1 MTKRIFA
8 TAIAAAVIATSLPT
22 AGAANALT
30 IVPTRTKGQ
39 AVYVGST
46 RVYPTGYNINDNNY
60 FKLRDVGKLAGFG
73 VDWNE
78 DTRTVEISTTRT
90 APELTGI
97 TDTAVTGATAKPTD
111 QRITVDGQEVSMTAY
126 KIKGNN
132 YVKLRDI
139 GKTINFG
146 VSFNMA
152 TKAVSIDPNGT
163 YVEEVKPTPSTP
175 TAAAITK
182 WNSTMDE
189 FNEEMIQNHS
199 DKDKLLAIA
208 AKYGPTI
215 TGKANATTADVISAL
230 ESMTGAPV
238 DAISFDDKPVSL
250 YWAKQL
256 RKANGETVKDDT
268 SVSDNQISTGA
279 TVTDAMLRQ
288 WEQEMI
294 VRINEER
301 AKVGAPALVQDEM
314 CMSFAQFWAKH
325 LATVK
330 FEHSEWDDMYAWV
343 KGVDVKDVLEPDGS
357 FFMTEEMGK
366 EIERISGGENITGAG
381 RLTGIGYDP
390 MTIAMNNFMASE
402 GHRNTLLNT
411 DYSHVGIGFAV
422 SDDGQIYCSQT
433 FSH

>member
-1 MTKRIFA
+1 MTKRIFV
-8 TAIAAAVIATSLPT
+8 TAIAAAVIAASLPT
-22 AGAANALT
+22 AGATNALT
-30 IVPTRTKGQ
+30 AVPTSAKGQ

-111 QRITVDGQEVSMTAY
+111 QRITVDGKEVSMTAY

-175 TAAAITK
+175 SAAAITK

-208 AKYGPTI
+208 AKYGTTI

-256 RKANGETVKDDT
+256 RKANGENIVEVDPNF
-268 SVSDNQISTGA
+268 VP
-279 TVTDAMLRQ
+279 VTDAILRQ
-288 WEQEMI
+288 WENEMI
-294 VRINEER
+294 DSINAER
-301 AKVGAPALVQDEM
+301 AKAGLSALAKDDNVMKRAQAWAQHLTIEFRH
-314 CMSFAQFWAKH
+314 STWSEVEEFAN
-325 LATVK
+325 
-330 FEHSEWDDMYAWV
+330 SI
-343 KGVDVKDVLEPDGS
+343 GVDANS
-357 FFMTEEMGK
+357 
-366 EIERISGGENITGAG
+366 ISGGENIVGG
-381 RLTGIGYDP
+381 CFVEDDP
-390 MTIAMNNFMASE
+390 VKTDMEKFMASA
-402 GHRNTLLNT
+402 GPRATILDKDFT
-411 DYSHVGIGFAV
+411 KVGVGFAV
-422 SDDGQIYCSQT
+422 AADGRNIFCTQN
-433 FSH
+433 FA

>member
-1 MTKRIFA
+1 MTKRIFV
-8 TAIAAAVIATSLPT
+8 TAIAAAVIAASLPT
-22 AGAANALT
+22 AGATNALT
-30 IVPTRTKGQ
+30 AVPTSAKGQ

-111 QRITVDGQEVSMTAY
+111 QRITVDGKEVSMTAY

-175 TAAAITK
+175 SAAAITK

-208 AKYGPTI
+208 AKYGTTI
-215 TGKANATTADVISAL
+215 TGKANATADVISAL

-256 RKANGETVKDDT
+256 RKANGENIVEVDPNF
-268 SVSDNQISTGA
+268 VP
-279 TVTDAMLRQ
+279 VTDAMLRQ
-288 WEQEMI
+288 WENEMI
-294 VRINEER
+294 DSINAER
-301 AKVGAPALVQDEM
+301 AKAGLSALAKDDNVMKRAQAWAQHLTIEFRH
-314 CMSFAQFWAKH
+314 STWSEVEEFAN
-325 LATVK
+325 
-330 FEHSEWDDMYAWV
+330 SI
-343 KGVDVKDVLEPDGS
+343 GVDANS
-357 FFMTEEMGK
+357 
-366 EIERISGGENITGAG
+366 ISGGENIVGG
-381 RLTGIGYDP
+381 CFVEDDP
-390 MTIAMNNFMASE
+390 VKTDMEKFMASA
-402 GHRNTLLNT
+402 GHRATILDKDFT
-411 DYSHVGIGFAV
+411 KVGVGFAV
-422 SDDGQIYCSQT
+422 AADGRNIFCTQN
-433 FSH
+433 FA

>member
-1 MTKRIFA
+1 MKKTIV
-8 TAIAAAVIATSLPT
+8 TAICAAALTVSSLPA
-22 AGAANALT
+22 AGAVSATVTAT
-30 IVPTRTKGQ
+30 PTRNLGQ
-39 AVYVGST
+39 SVYVDNT

-97 TDTAVTGATAKPTD
+97 TDTAVTGAIAKPTD
-111 QRITVDGQEVSMTAY
+111 QRITVDGKEVSMTAY

-182 WNSTMDE
+182 WNRTMDE

-268 SVSDNQISTGA
+268 SVSDNQTSTGA

-301 AKVGAPALVQDEM
+301 AKVGAPALVQDKNLM
-314 CMSFAQFWAKH
+314 QWAQYWAKH
-325 LATVK
+325 LTTE
-330 FEHSEWDDMYAWV
+330 FRHSVWSDNTAYAKLVGISADDI
-343 KGVDVKDVLEPDGS
+343 DS
-357 FFMTEEMGK
+357 
-366 EIERISGGENITGAG
+366 GENIGTTNFSDLVTSCMTGF
-381 RLTGIGYDP
+381 Y
-390 MTIAMNNFMASE
+390 NSE
-402 GHRNTLLNT
+402 GHRRTMLNPE
-411 DYSHVGIGFAV
+411 YNRVGIGFAV
-422 SDDGQIYCSQT
+422 SGNGDVYCAQE
-433 FSH
+433 FMK

>member
-1 MTKRIFA
+1 MTKRIFV
-8 TAIAAAVIATSLPT
+8 TAIAAAVIAASLPT
-22 AGAANALT
+22 AGATNALT
-30 IVPTRTKGQ
+30 AVPTSAKGQ

-111 QRITVDGQEVSMTAY
+111 QRITVDGKEVSMTAY
-126 KIKGNN
+126 KIMGNN

-175 TAAAITK
+175 SAAAITK

-208 AKYGPTI
+208 AKYGTTI

-256 RKANGETVKDDT
+256 RKANGENIVEVDPNF
-268 SVSDNQISTGA
+268 VP
-279 TVTDAMLRQ
+279 VTDAMLRQ
-288 WEQEMI
+288 WENEMI
-294 VRINEER
+294 DSINAER
-301 AKVGAPALVQDEM
+301 AKAGLSALAKDDNVMKRAQAWAQHLTIEFRH
-314 CMSFAQFWAKH
+314 STWSEVEEFAN
-325 LATVK
+325 
-330 FEHSEWDDMYAWV
+330 SI
-343 KGVDVKDVLEPDGS
+343 GVDANS
-357 FFMTEEMGK
+357 
-366 EIERISGGENITGAG
+366 ISGGENIVGG
-381 RLTGIGYDP
+381 CFVEDDP
-390 MTIAMNNFMASE
+390 VKTDMEKFMASA
-402 GHRNTLLNT
+402 GHRATILDKDFT
-411 DYSHVGIGFAV
+411 KVGVGFAV
-422 SDDGQIYCSQT
+422 AADGRNIFCTQN
-433 FSH
+433 FA

>member
-1 MTKRIFA
+1 MTKRIFV
-8 TAIAAAVIATSLPT
+8 TAIAAAVIAASLPT
-22 AGAANALT
+22 AGATNALT
-30 IVPTRTKGQ
+30 AVPTSAKGQ

-111 QRITVDGQEVSMTAY
+111 QRITVDGKEVSMTAY

-132 YVKLRDI
+132 SVKLRDI

-175 TAAAITK
+175 SAAAITK

-208 AKYGPTI
+208 AKYGTTI

-256 RKANGETVKDDT
+256 RKANGENIVEVDPNF
-268 SVSDNQISTGA
+268 VP
-279 TVTDAMLRQ
+279 VTDAMLRQ
-288 WEQEMI
+288 WENEMI
-294 VRINEER
+294 DSINAER
-301 AKVGAPALVQDEM
+301 AKAGLSALAKDDNVMKRAQAWAQHLTIEFRH
-314 CMSFAQFWAKH
+314 STWSEVEEFAN
-325 LATVK
+325 
-330 FEHSEWDDMYAWV
+330 SI
-343 KGVDVKDVLEPDGS
+343 GVDANS
-357 FFMTEEMGK
+357 
-366 EIERISGGENITGAG
+366 ISGGENIVGG
-381 RLTGIGYDP
+381 CFVEDDP
-390 MTIAMNNFMASE
+390 VKTDMEKFMASA
-402 GHRNTLLNT
+402 GHRATILDKDFT
-411 DYSHVGIGFAV
+411 KVGVGFAV
-422 SDDGQIYCSQT
+422 AADGRNIFCTQN
-433 FSH
+433 FA

>member
-8 TAIAAAVIATSLPT
+8 TAIAAAVIAASLPT
-22 AGAANALT
+22 AGATNALT
-30 IVPTRTKGQ
+30 AVPTSAKGQ

-111 QRITVDGQEVSMTAY
+111 QRITVDGKEVSMTAY

-175 TAAAITK
+175 SAAAITK

-208 AKYGPTI
+208 AKYGTTI

-256 RKANGETVKDDT
+256 RKANGENIVEVDPNF
-268 SVSDNQISTGA
+268 VP
-279 TVTDAMLRQ
+279 VTDAMLRQ
-288 WEQEMI
+288 WENEMI
-294 VRINEER
+294 DSINAER
-301 AKVGAPALVQDEM
+301 AKAGLSALAKDDNVMKRAQAWAQHLTIEFRH
-314 CMSFAQFWAKH
+314 STWSEVEEFAN
-325 LATVK
+325 
-330 FEHSEWDDMYAWV
+330 SI
-343 KGVDVKDVLEPDGS
+343 GVDANS
-357 FFMTEEMGK
+357 
-366 EIERISGGENITGAG
+366 ISGGENIVGG
-381 RLTGIGYDP
+381 CFVEDDP
-390 MTIAMNNFMASE
+390 VKTDMEKFMASA
-402 GHRNTLLNT
+402 GHRATILDKDFT
-411 DYSHVGIGFAV
+411 KVGVGFAV
-422 SDDGQIYCSQT
+422 AADGRNIFCTQN
-433 FSH
+433 FA

>member
-1 MTKRIFA
+1 MTKRIFV
-8 TAIAAAVIATSLPT
+8 TAIAAAVIAASLPT
-22 AGAANALT
+22 AGATNALT
-30 IVPTRTKGQ
+30 AVPTSAKGQ

-46 RVYPTGYNINDNNY
+46 RVYPTGYNINATNY

-111 QRITVDGQEVSMTAY
+111 QRITVDGKEVSMTAY

-175 TAAAITK
+175 SAAAITK

-208 AKYGPTI
+208 AKYGTTI

-256 RKANGETVKDDT
+256 RKANGET
-268 SVSDNQISTGA
+268 
-279 TVTDAMLRQ
+279 DAMLRQ

-301 AKVGAPALVQDEM
+301 AKVGAPALVQNENLM
-314 CMSFAQFWAKH
+314 KWAQYWAKH
-325 LATVK
+325 LTTD
-330 FEHSEWDDMYAWV
+330 FRHSAWSDNTAYAAMMSI
-343 KGVDVKDVLEPDGS
+343 DAN
-357 FFMTEEMGK
+357 
-366 EIERISGGENITGAG
+366 EIDSGENIGTTNFA
-381 RLTGIGYDP
+381 DP
-390 MTIAMNNFMASE
+390 VSSCMNGFYNSE
-402 GHRNTLLNT
+402 GHRKTMLNAEYT
-411 DYSHVGIGFAV
+411 RVGIGFAI
-422 SDDGQIYCSQT
+422 SEDGSAYCAQE
-433 FSH
+433 FMK

>member
-1 MTKRIFA
+1 MTKRIFV
-8 TAIAAAVIATSLPT
+8 TAIAAAVIAASLPT
-22 AGAANALT
+22 AGATNALT
-30 IVPTRTKGQ
+30 AVPTSAKGQ

-111 QRITVDGQEVSMTAY
+111 QRITVDGKEVSMTAY

-163 YVEEVKPTPSTP
+163 YVEPTPSTP

-208 AKYGPTI
+208 AKYGTTI

-238 DAISFDDKPVSL
+238 DAISFDNKPVSL
-250 YWAKQL
+250 YWAKQR
-256 RKANGETVKDDT
+256 RKANGENIVEVDPNF
-268 SVSDNQISTGA
+268 VP
-279 TVTDAMLRQ
+279 VTDAMLRQ
-288 WEQEMI
+288 WENEMI
-294 VRINEER
+294 DSINAER
-301 AKVGAPALVQDEM
+301 AKAGLSALAKDDNVMKRAQAWAQHLTIEFRH
-314 CMSFAQFWAKH
+314 STWSEVEEFAN
-325 LATVK
+325 
-330 FEHSEWDDMYAWV
+330 SI
-343 KGVDVKDVLEPDGS
+343 GVDANS
-357 FFMTEEMGK
+357 
-366 EIERISGGENITGAG
+366 ISGGENIVGG
-381 RLTGIGYDP
+381 CFVEDDP
-390 MTIAMNNFMASE
+390 VKTDMEKFMASA
-402 GHRNTLLNT
+402 GHRATILDKDFT
-411 DYSHVGIGFAV
+411 KVGVGFAV
-422 SDDGQIYCSQT
+422 AADGRNIFCTQN
-433 FSH
+433 FA

>member
-1 MTKRIFA
+1 MAKRIFV
-8 TAIAAAVIATSLPT
+8 TAIAAAVIAASLPT
-22 AGAANALT
+22 AGATNALT
-30 IVPTRTKGQ
+30 AVPTSAKGQ

-111 QRITVDGQEVSMTAY
+111 QRITVDGKEVSMTAY

-175 TAAAITK
+175 SAAAITK

-208 AKYGPTI
+208 AKYGTTI

-256 RKANGETVKDDT
+256 RKANGENIVEVDPNF
-268 SVSDNQISTGA
+268 VP
-279 TVTDAMLRQ
+279 VTDAMLRQ
-288 WEQEMI
+288 WENEMI
-294 VRINEER
+294 DSINAER
-301 AKVGAPALVQDEM
+301 AKAGLSALAKDDNVMKRAQAWAQHLTIEFRH
-314 CMSFAQFWAKH
+314 STWSEVEEFAN
-325 LATVK
+325 
-330 FEHSEWDDMYAWV
+330 SI
-343 KGVDVKDVLEPDGS
+343 GVDANS
-357 FFMTEEMGK
+357 
-366 EIERISGGENITGAG
+366 ISGGENIVGG
-381 RLTGIGYDP
+381 CFVEDDP
-390 MTIAMNNFMASE
+390 VKTDMEKFMASA
-402 GHRNTLLNT
+402 GHRATILDKDFT
-411 DYSHVGIGFAV
+411 KVGVGFAV
-422 SDDGQIYCSQT
+422 AADGRNIFCTQN
-433 FSH
+433 FA

>member
-1 MTKRIFA
+1 MTKRIFV
-8 TAIAAAVIATSLPT
+8 TAIAAAVIAASLPT
-22 AGAANALT
+22 AGATNALT
-30 IVPTRTKGQ
+30 AVPTSAKGQ

-111 QRITVDGQEVSMTAY
+111 QRITVDGKEVSMTAY

-175 TAAAITK
+175 SAAAITK

-208 AKYGPTI
+208 AKYGTTI

-256 RKANGETVKDDT
+256 RKANGENIVEVDPNF
-268 SVSDNQISTGA
+268 VP
-279 TVTDAMLRQ
+279 VTDAMLRQ
-288 WEQEMI
+288 WENEMI
-294 VRINEER
+294 DSINAER
-301 AKVGAPALVQDEM
+301 AKAGLSALAKDDNVMKRAQAWAQHLNIEFRH
-314 CMSFAQFWAKH
+314 STWSEVEEFAN
-325 LATVK
+325 
-330 FEHSEWDDMYAWV
+330 SI
-343 KGVDVKDVLEPDGS
+343 GVDANS
-357 FFMTEEMGK
+357 
-366 EIERISGGENITGAG
+366 ISGGENIVGG
-381 RLTGIGYDP
+381 CFVEDDP
-390 MTIAMNNFMASE
+390 VKTDMEKFMASA
-402 GHRNTLLNT
+402 GHRATILDKDFT
-411 DYSHVGIGFAV
+411 KVGVGFAV
-422 SDDGQIYCSQT
+422 AADGRNIFCTQN
-433 FSH
+433 FA

>member
-1 MTKRIFA
+1 MTKRIFV
-8 TAIAAAVIATSLPT
+8 TAIAAAVIAASLPT
-22 AGAANALT
+22 AGATNALT
-30 IVPTRTKGQ
+30 AVPTSAKGQ

-111 QRITVDGQEVSMTAY
+111 QRITVDGKEVSMTAY

-152 TKAVSIDPNGT
+152 TKAVIIDPNGT

-175 TAAAITK
+175 SAAAITK

-208 AKYGPTI
+208 AKYGTTI

-256 RKANGETVKDDT
+256 RKANGENIVEVDPNF
-268 SVSDNQISTGA
+268 VP
-279 TVTDAMLRQ
+279 VTDAMLRQ
-288 WEQEMI
+288 WENEMI
-294 VRINEER
+294 DSINAER
-301 AKVGAPALVQDEM
+301 AKAGLSALAKDDNVMKRAQAWAQHLTIEFRH
-314 CMSFAQFWAKH
+314 STWSEVEEFAN
-325 LATVK
+325 
-330 FEHSEWDDMYAWV
+330 SI
-343 KGVDVKDVLEPDGS
+343 GVDANS
-357 FFMTEEMGK
+357 
-366 EIERISGGENITGAG
+366 ISGGENIVGG
-381 RLTGIGYDP
+381 CFVEDDP
-390 MTIAMNNFMASE
+390 VKTDMEKFMASA
-402 GHRNTLLNT
+402 GHRATILDKDFT
-411 DYSHVGIGFAV
+411 KVGVGFAV
-422 SDDGQIYCSQT
+422 AADGRNIFCTQN
-433 FSH
+433 FA

>member
-8 TAIAAAVIATSLPT
+8 ATMAAAVIAAALPT

-30 IVPTRTKGQ
+30 VVPTSAKGQ

-60 FKLRDVGKLAGFG
+60 FKLRDVGKQAGFG

-78 DTRTVEISTTRT
+78 DTRTVEINTTRT
-90 APELTGI
+90 TPELTGI
-97 TDTAVTGATAKPTD
+97 TDTAVTGATAKPTTE
-111 QRITVDGQEVSMTAY
+111 RITVDGKEVSMTAY

-146 VSFNMA
+146 VSFNLA
-152 TKAVSIDPNGT
+152 AKTVSIDPNST
-163 YVEEVKPTPSTP
+163 YVEETTTPATPTTPS
-175 TAAAITK
+175 AAAITK
-182 WNSTMDE
+182 WNSIMDE

-215 TGKANATTADVISAL
+215 TGKASATTADVIAAL

-238 DAISFDDKPVSL
+238 DAISFDNNPVSL

-256 RKANGETVKDDT
+256 RKASGETVKDDT
-268 SVSDNQISTGA
+268 SVSDNQTSTGS

-301 AKVGAPALVQDEM
+301 AKVGASALVQDDDLM
-314 CMSFAQFWAKH
+314 WSARFWAQH
-325 LATVK
+325 LTTEWRHAVYGEIKELADAQGIPVK
-330 FEHSEWDDMYAWV
+330 SN
-343 KGVDVKDVLEPDGS
+343 
-357 FFMTEEMGK
+357 
-366 EIERISGGENITGAG
+366 IEDLINGENISTTNAP
-381 RLTGIGYDP
+381 DP
-390 MTIAMNNFMASE
+390 MNTCMTSLLNSE
-402 GHRNTLLNT
+402 GHRRTMLDEKYT
-411 DYSHVGIGFAV
+411 RVGVGFAV
-422 SDDGQIYCSQT
+422 ASNGDVYCCQH
-433 FSH
+433 FGR

>member
-30 IVPTRTKGQ
+30 AVPTRTKGQ

-163 YVEEVKPTPSTP
+163 YVEEVKPTPSTL

-208 AKYGPTI
+208 AKYGSTI

-230 ESMTGAPV
+230 ENMTGAPL

-268 SVSDNQISTGA
+268 IAVGKP
-279 TVTDAMLRQ
+279 VTDEMLRQ

-301 AKVGAPALVQDEM
+301 AKVGVPALVQDEM

>member
-1 MTKRIFA
+1 MTKRIFV
-8 TAIAAAVIATSLPT
+8 TAIAAAVIAASLPT
-22 AGAANALT
+22 AGATNALT
-30 IVPTRTKGQ
+30 AVPTSAKGQ

-111 QRITVDGQEVSMTAY
+111 QRITVDGKEVSMTAY

-175 TAAAITK
+175 SAAAITK

-208 AKYGPTI
+208 AKYGTTI

-256 RKANGETVKDDT
+256 RKANGENIVEVDPNF
-268 SVSDNQISTGA
+268 VP
-279 TVTDAMLRQ
+279 VTDAMLRQ
-288 WEQEMI
+288 WENEMI
-294 VRINEER
+294 DSINAER
-301 AKVGAPALVQDEM
+301 AKAGLSALAKDDNVMKRAQAWAQHLTIEFRH
-314 CMSFAQFWAKH
+314 STWSEVEEFAN
-325 LATVK
+325 
-330 FEHSEWDDMYAWV
+330 SI
-343 KGVDVKDVLEPDGS
+343 GVDANS
-357 FFMTEEMGK
+357 
-366 EIERISGGENITGAG
+366 ISGGENIVGG
-381 RLTGIGYDP
+381 CFVEDDP
-390 MTIAMNNFMASE
+390 VKTDMEKFMAAA
-402 GHRNTLLNT
+402 GHRATILDKDFT
-411 DYSHVGIGFAV
+411 KVGVGFAV
-422 SDDGQIYCSQT
+422 AADGRNIFCTQN
-433 FSH
+433 FA

>member
-30 IVPTRTKGQ
+30 VVPTSAKGQ

-90 APELTGI
+90 APELAGI
-97 TDTAVTGATAKPTD
+97 ADTAVTGVTAKPTD
-111 QRITVDGQEVSMTAY
+111 QRITVDGKEVSMTAY

-152 TKAVSIDPNGT
+152 TKALSIDPNGT
-163 YVEEVKPTPSTP
+163 YVEEVKPTTPSTP

-256 RKANGETVKDDT
+256 RKANGETVKEDT
-268 SVSDNQISTGA
+268 SVSDNQTSTGA

-301 AKVGAPALVQDEM
+301 AKVGAPALVQDNDLM
-314 CMSFAQFWAKH
+314 WSAQFWAQH
-325 LATVK
+325 LTTEWRHAVYGEIKELADAQGIPVK
-330 FEHSEWDDMYAWV
+330 SN
-343 KGVDVKDVLEPDGS
+343 
-357 FFMTEEMGK
+357 
-366 EIERISGGENITGAG
+366 IEDLINGENITGAG

-411 DYSHVGIGFAV
+411 DYTRVGIGFAV
-422 SDDGQIYCSQT
+422 SADGQIYCCQH
-433 FSH
+433 FGR

>member
-1 MTKRIFA
+1 MTKRIFV
-8 TAIAAAVIATSLPT
+8 TAIAAAVIAASLPT
-22 AGAANALT
+22 AGATNALT
-30 IVPTRTKGQ
+30 AVPTSAKGQ

-73 VDWNE
+73 VDWND

-111 QRITVDGQEVSMTAY
+111 QRITVDGKEVSMTAY

-175 TAAAITK
+175 SAAAITK

-208 AKYGPTI
+208 AKYGTTI

-256 RKANGETVKDDT
+256 RKANGENIVEVDPNF
-268 SVSDNQISTGA
+268 VP
-279 TVTDAMLRQ
+279 VTDAMLRQ
-288 WEQEMI
+288 WENEMI
-294 VRINEER
+294 DSINAER
-301 AKVGAPALVQDEM
+301 AKAGLSALAKDDNVMKRAQAWAQHLTIEFRH
-314 CMSFAQFWAKH
+314 STWSEVEEFAN
-325 LATVK
+325 
-330 FEHSEWDDMYAWV
+330 SI
-343 KGVDVKDVLEPDGS
+343 GVDANS
-357 FFMTEEMGK
+357 
-366 EIERISGGENITGAG
+366 ISGGENIVGG
-381 RLTGIGYDP
+381 CFVEDDP
-390 MTIAMNNFMASE
+390 VKTDMEKFMASA
-402 GHRNTLLNT
+402 GHRATILDKDFT
-411 DYSHVGIGFAV
+411 KVGVGFAV
-422 SDDGQIYCSQT
+422 AADGRNIFCTQN
-433 FSH
+433 FA

>member
-1 MTKRIFA
+1 MKKTIV
-8 TAIAAAVIATSLPT
+8 TAICAAALTVSSLPA
-22 AGAANALT
+22 AGAVSATVTAT
-30 IVPTRTKGQ
+30 PTRNLGQ
-39 AVYVGST
+39 SVYVDNT

-97 TDTAVTGATAKPTD
+97 ADTAVTGATAKPTD
-111 QRITVDGQEVSMTAY
+111 QRITVDGKEVSMTAY

-215 TGKANATTADVISAL
+215 TGKATATTADVISAL
-230 ESMTGAPV
+230 ESMTGAPL
-238 DAISFDDKPVSL
+238 DAISFDNKPVSL

-268 SVSDNQISTGA
+268 SVSDNQTSTGA

-294 VRINEER
+294 VRVNEER
-301 AKVGAPALVQDEM
+301 AKVGAPALVQDKNLM
-314 CMSFAQFWAKH
+314 QWAQYWAKH
-325 LATVK
+325 LTTE
-330 FEHSEWDDMYAWV
+330 FRHSVWSDNTAYAKLVGISADDI
-343 KGVDVKDVLEPDGS
+343 DS
-357 FFMTEEMGK
+357 
-366 EIERISGGENITGAG
+366 GENIGTTNFSDPVTSCMTGF
-381 RLTGIGYDP
+381 Y
-390 MTIAMNNFMASE
+390 NSE
-402 GHRNTLLNT
+402 GHRRTMLNPE
-411 DYSHVGIGFAV
+411 YSRVGIGFAV
-422 SDDGQIYCSQT
+422 SGNGDVYCAQE
-433 FSH
+433 FMK

>member
-1 MTKRIFA
+1 MTKRIFV
-8 TAIAAAVIATSLPT
+8 TAIAAAVIAASLPT
-22 AGAANALT
+22 AGATNALT
-30 IVPTRTKGQ
+30 AVPTSAKGQ

-111 QRITVDGQEVSMTAY
+111 QRITVDGKEVSMTAY

-175 TAAAITK
+175 MAAAITK

-256 RKANGETVKDDT
+256 RKANGENIVEVDPNF
-268 SVSDNQISTGA
+268 VP
-279 TVTDAMLRQ
+279 VTDAMLRQ
-288 WEQEMI
+288 WENEMI
-294 VRINEER
+294 DSINAER
-301 AKVGAPALVQDEM
+301 AKAGLSALAKDDNVMKRAQAWAQHLTIEFRH
-314 CMSFAQFWAKH
+314 STWSEVEEFAN
-325 LATVK
+325 
-330 FEHSEWDDMYAWV
+330 SI
-343 KGVDVKDVLEPDGS
+343 GVDANS
-357 FFMTEEMGK
+357 
-366 EIERISGGENITGAG
+366 ISGGENIVGG
-381 RLTGIGYDP
+381 CFVEDDP
-390 MTIAMNNFMASE
+390 VKTDMEKFMASA
-402 GHRNTLLNT
+402 GHRATILDKDFT
-411 DYSHVGIGFAV
+411 KVGVGFAV
-422 SDDGQIYCSQT
+422 AADGRNIFCTQN
-433 FSH
+433 FA

>member
-111 QRITVDGQEVSMTAY
+111 QRITVDGKEVSMTAY

-256 RKANGETVKDDT
+256 RKANGENIVEVDPDF
-268 SVSDNQISTGA
+268 VP
-279 TVTDAMLRQ
+279 VTDAMLRQ
-288 WEQEMI
+288 WDNEMI
-294 VRINEER
+294 DSINAER
-301 AKVGAPALVQDEM
+301 AKAGLSALAKDDNVMKRAQAWAQHLTIEFRH
-314 CMSFAQFWAKH
+314 STWSEVEEFAN
-325 LATVK
+325 
-330 FEHSEWDDMYAWV
+330 SI
-343 KGVDVKDVLEPDGS
+343 GVDANS
-357 FFMTEEMGK
+357 
-366 EIERISGGENITGAG
+366 ISGGENIVGG
-381 RLTGIGYDP
+381 CFVEDDP
-390 MTIAMNNFMASE
+390 VKTDMEKFMASA
-402 GHRNTLLNT
+402 GHRATILDKDFT
-411 DYSHVGIGFAV
+411 RVGVGFAV
-422 SDDGQIYCSQT
+422 AADGRNIFCTQN
-433 FSH
+433 FA

>member
-1 MTKRIFA
+1 MTKRIFV
-8 TAIAAAVIATSLPT
+8 TAIAAAVIAASLPT
-22 AGAANALT
+22 AGATNALT
-30 IVPTRTKGQ
+30 AVPTSAKGQ

-46 RVYPTGYNINDNNY
+46 RVYPPGYNINDNNY

-111 QRITVDGQEVSMTAY
+111 QRITVDGKEVSMTAY

-175 TAAAITK
+175 SAAAITK

-208 AKYGPTI
+208 AKYGTTI

-256 RKANGETVKDDT
+256 RKANGENIVEVDPNF
-268 SVSDNQISTGA
+268 VP
-279 TVTDAMLRQ
+279 VTDAMLRQ
-288 WEQEMI
+288 WENEMI
-294 VRINEER
+294 DSINAER
-301 AKVGAPALVQDEM
+301 AKAGLSALAKDDNVMKRAQAWAQHLTIEFRH
-314 CMSFAQFWAKH
+314 STWSEVEEFAN
-325 LATVK
+325 
-330 FEHSEWDDMYAWV
+330 SI
-343 KGVDVKDVLEPDGS
+343 GVDANS
-357 FFMTEEMGK
+357 
-366 EIERISGGENITGAG
+366 ISGGENIVGG
-381 RLTGIGYDP
+381 CFVEDDP
-390 MTIAMNNFMASE
+390 VKTDMEKFMASA
-402 GHRNTLLNT
+402 GHRATILDKDFT
-411 DYSHVGIGFAV
+411 KVGVGFAV
-422 SDDGQIYCSQT
+422 AADGRNIFCTQN
-433 FSH
+433 FA

>member
-30 IVPTRTKGQ
+30 AVPTRTKGQ

-97 TDTAVTGATAKPTD
+97 ADTAVTGATAKPTD
-111 QRITVDGQEVSMTAY
+111 QRITVDGKEVSMTAY

-163 YVEEVKPTPSTP
+163 YVEEVKQTPSTP
-175 TAAAITK
+175 TAGGITK

-208 AKYGPTI
+208 AKYGTTI

-230 ESMTGAPV
+230 ENMTGAPL

-268 SVSDNQISTGA
+268 IAVGKP
-279 TVTDAMLRQ
+279 VTDEMLRQ

-301 AKVGAPALVQDEM
+301 AKVGVPALVQDEK
-314 CMSFAQFWAKH
+314 CMEFAQFWAKH

-330 FEHSEWDDMYAWV
+330 FEHSTVADMYAWV
-343 KGVDVKDVLEPDGS
+343 KGVDVEDVLNSDGS
-357 FFMTEEMGK
+357 FDLTEEMGK
-366 EIERISGGENITGAG
+366 EIKRFAGGENIAG
-381 RLTGIGYDP
+381 GCFVEEDP
-390 MTIAMNNFMASE
+390 VKTDMDKFMASE
-402 GHRNTLLNT
+402 GHRNTLLNS

-422 SDDGQIYCSQT
+422 AADGRNIFCCQT
-433 FSH
+433 FSR

>member
-1 MTKRIFA
+1 MTKRIFV
-8 TAIAAAVIATSLPT
+8 TAIAAAVIAASLPT
-22 AGAANALT
+22 AGATNALT
-30 IVPTRTKGQ
+30 AVPTSAKGQ

-111 QRITVDGQEVSMTAY
+111 QRITVDGKEVSMTAY

-175 TAAAITK
+175 SAAAITK

-208 AKYGPTI
+208 AKYGTTI

-238 DAISFDDKPVSL
+238 DAISFDNKPVSL

-256 RKANGETVKDDT
+256 RKANGENIVEVDPDF
-268 SVSDNQISTGA
+268 VP
-279 TVTDAMLRQ
+279 VTDAMLRQ
-288 WEQEMI
+288 WENEMI
-294 VRINEER
+294 DSSNADR
-301 AKVGAPALVQDEM
+301 AKAGLSALAKDDNVMKRAQAWAQHLTIEFRH
-314 CMSFAQFWAKH
+314 STWSEVEEFAN
-325 LATVK
+325 
-330 FEHSEWDDMYAWV
+330 SI
-343 KGVDVKDVLEPDGS
+343 GVDANS
-357 FFMTEEMGK
+357 
-366 EIERISGGENITGAG
+366 ISGGENIVGG
-381 RLTGIGYDP
+381 CFVEDDP
-390 MTIAMNNFMASE
+390 VKTDMEKFMASA
-402 GHRNTLLNT
+402 GHRATILDKDFT
-411 DYSHVGIGFAV
+411 KVGVGFAV
-422 SDDGQIYCSQT
+422 AADGRNIFCTQN
-433 FSH
+433 FA

>member
-1 MTKRIFA
+1 MTKRIFV
-8 TAIAAAVIATSLPT
+8 TAIAAAVIAASLPT
-22 AGAANALT
+22 AGATNALT
-30 IVPTRTKGQ
+30 AVPTSAKGQ

-111 QRITVDGQEVSMTAY
+111 QRITVDGKEVSMTAY

-163 YVEEVKPTPSTP
+163 YVEEVKPTPSTHS
-175 TAAAITK
+175 AAAITK

-208 AKYGPTI
+208 AKYGTTI

-256 RKANGETVKDDT
+256 RKANGENIVEVDPNF
-268 SVSDNQISTGA
+268 VP
-279 TVTDAMLRQ
+279 VTDAMLRQ
-288 WEQEMI
+288 WENEMI
-294 VRINEER
+294 DSINAER
-301 AKVGAPALVQDEM
+301 AKAGLSALAKDDNVMKRAQAWAQHLTIEFRH
-314 CMSFAQFWAKH
+314 STWSEVEEFAN
-325 LATVK
+325 
-330 FEHSEWDDMYAWV
+330 SI
-343 KGVDVKDVLEPDGS
+343 GVDANS
-357 FFMTEEMGK
+357 
-366 EIERISGGENITGAG
+366 ISGGENIVGG
-381 RLTGIGYDP
+381 CFVEDDP
-390 MTIAMNNFMASE
+390 VKTDMEKFMASA
-402 GHRNTLLNT
+402 GHRATILDKDFT
-411 DYSHVGIGFAV
+411 KVGVGFAV
-422 SDDGQIYCSQT
+422 AADGRNIFCTQN
-433 FSH
+433 FA

>member
-1 MTKRIFA
+1 MTKRIFV
-8 TAIAAAVIATSLPT
+8 TAIAAAVIAASLPT

-30 IVPTRTKGQ
+30 AVPTRTKGQ

-60 FKLRDVGKLAGFG
+60 FKLRDVGKLVGFG

-97 TDTAVTGATAKPTD
+97 ADTAVTGATAKPTD
-111 QRITVDGQEVSMTAY
+111 QRITVDGKDVSMTAY

-175 TAAAITK
+175 SAAAITK

-199 DKDKLLAIA
+199 DKAKLLAIA
-208 AKYGPTI
+208 AKYGTTI

-250 YWAKQL
+250 
-256 RKANGETVKDDT
+256 
-268 SVSDNQISTGA
+268 SDNQTSTGA

-301 AKVGAPALVQDEM
+301 AKVGAPALVQDKNLM
-314 CMSFAQFWAKH
+314 QWAQYWAKH
-325 LATVK
+325 LTTE
-330 FEHSEWDDMYAWV
+330 FRHSVWSDNTAYAKLVGISADDI
-343 KGVDVKDVLEPDGS
+343 DS
-357 FFMTEEMGK
+357 
-366 EIERISGGENITGAG
+366 GENIGTTNFSDPVTSCMTGF
-381 RLTGIGYDP
+381 Y
-390 MTIAMNNFMASE
+390 NSE
-402 GHRNTLLNT
+402 GHRRTMLNPE
-411 DYSHVGIGFAV
+411 YNRVGIGFAV
-422 SDDGQIYCSQT
+422 SGNGDVYCAQE
-433 FSH
+433 FMK

>member
-1 MTKRIFA
+1 MKKTIV
-8 TAIAAAVIATSLPT
+8 TAICAAALTVSSLPA
-22 AGAANALT
+22 AGAVSATVTAT
-30 IVPTRTKGQ
+30 PTRNLGQ
-39 AVYVGST
+39 SVYVDNT

-97 TDTAVTGATAKPTD
+97 ADTAVTGATAKPTD
-111 QRITVDGQEVSMTAY
+111 QRITVDGKEVSMTAY

-163 YVEEVKPTPSTP
+163 YVEEVKPTTPSTP

-215 TGKANATTADVISAL
+215 TGKATATTADVISAL

-256 RKANGETVKDDT
+256 RKANGETVKEDT
-268 SVSDNQISTGA
+268 SVSDNQTSTGA

-366 EIERISGGENITGAG
+366 EIERISGGENIST
-381 RLTGIGYDP
+381 TNSPDP
-390 MTIAMNNFMASE
+390 MNACMTSLMNSE
-402 GHRNTLLNT
+402 GHRRTMLDS

-422 SDDGQIYCSQT
+422 ASNGDVYCSQT

>member
-8 TAIAAAVIATSLPT
+8 TAIAAAVIAASLPT

-30 IVPTRTKGQ
+30 VVPTSAKGQ

-97 TDTAVTGATAKPTD
+97 ADTAVTGATAKPTD
-111 QRITVDGQEVSMTAY
+111 QRITVDGKEVSMTVY

-175 TAAAITK
+175 SAAAITK

-199 DKDKLLAIA
+199 DKAKLLAIA
-208 AKYGPTI
+208 AKYSTTI
-215 TGKANATTADVISAL
+215 TGKANATTVDVISAL

-238 DAISFDDKPVSL
+238 DAISFDNKPVSL

-256 RKANGETVKDDT
+256 RKANGETVRE
-268 SVSDNQISTGA
+268 DNSSTPTT

-301 AKVGAPALVQDEM
+301 AKVGAPALVQDEK
-314 CMSFAQFWAKH
+314 CMEFAQFWAKH

-330 FEHSEWDDMYAWV
+330 FEHSTVAEMYTWV
-343 KGVDVKDVLEPDGS
+343 KGVDVEDVLNPDGS
-357 FFMTEEMGK
+357 FDLTEEMGK
-366 EIERISGGENITGAG
+366 EIKCFAGGENIAG
-381 RLTGIGYDP
+381 GCFAEEDP
-390 MTIAMNNFMASE
+390 VKTDMSKFMASE
-402 GHRNTLLNT
+402 GHRNNLLNS

-422 SDDGQIYCSQT
+422 AADGRNIFCCQT
-433 FSH
+433 FSR

>member
-30 IVPTRTKGQ
+30 VVPTSAKGQ

-97 TDTAVTGATAKPTD
+97 ADTAVTGATAKPTD

-230 ESMTGAPV
+230 ENMTGAPL

-268 SVSDNQISTGA
+268 IAVGKP
-279 TVTDAMLRQ
+279 VTDEMLRQ

-301 AKVGAPALVQDEM
+301 AKVGAPALVQDNDLM
-314 CMSFAQFWAKH
+314 WSAQFWAQH
-325 LATVK
+325 LTTEWRHAVYGEIKELADAQGIPVK
-330 FEHSEWDDMYAWV
+330 SN
-343 KGVDVKDVLEPDGS
+343 
-357 FFMTEEMGK
+357 
-366 EIERISGGENITGAG
+366 IEDLINGENITGAG

-411 DYSHVGIGFAV
+411 DYTRVGIGFAV
-422 SDDGQIYCSQT
+422 SADGQIYCCQH
-433 FSH
+433 FGR

>member
-1 MTKRIFA
+1 MTKRIFV
-8 TAIAAAVIATSLPT
+8 TAIAAAVIAASLPT
-22 AGAANALT
+22 AGATNALT
-30 IVPTRTKGQ
+30 AVPTSAKGQ

-97 TDTAVTGATAKPTD
+97 TDTAVTGAIAKPTD
-111 QRITVDGQEVSMTAY
+111 QRITVDGKEVSMTAY

-208 AKYGPTI
+208 AKYGTTI

-256 RKANGETVKDDT
+256 RKANGENIVEVDPNF
-268 SVSDNQISTGA
+268 VP
-279 TVTDAMLRQ
+279 VTDAMLRQ
-288 WEQEMI
+288 WENEMI
-294 VRINEER
+294 DSINAER
-301 AKVGAPALVQDEM
+301 AKAGLSALAKDDNVMKRAQAWAQHLTIEFRH
-314 CMSFAQFWAKH
+314 STWSEVEEFAN
-325 LATVK
+325 
-330 FEHSEWDDMYAWV
+330 SI
-343 KGVDVKDVLEPDGS
+343 GVDANS
-357 FFMTEEMGK
+357 
-366 EIERISGGENITGAG
+366 ISGGENIVGG
-381 RLTGIGYDP
+381 CFVEDDP
-390 MTIAMNNFMASE
+390 VKTDMEKFMASA
-402 GHRNTLLNT
+402 GHRATILDKDFT
-411 DYSHVGIGFAV
+411 KVGVGFAV
-422 SDDGQIYCSQT
+422 AADGRNIFCTQN
-433 FSH
+433 FA

>member
-1 MTKRIFA
+1 MTKRIFV
-8 TAIAAAVIATSLPT
+8 TAIAAAVIAASLPT
-22 AGAANALT
+22 AGATNALT
-30 IVPTRTKGQ
+30 AVPTSAKGQ

-111 QRITVDGQEVSMTAY
+111 QRITVDGKEVSMTAY

-152 TKAVSIDPNGT
+152 TKAVGIDPNGT

-175 TAAAITK
+175 SAAAITK

-208 AKYGPTI
+208 AKYGTTI

-256 RKANGETVKDDT
+256 RKANGENIVEVDPNF
-268 SVSDNQISTGA
+268 VP
-279 TVTDAMLRQ
+279 VTDAMLRQ
-288 WEQEMI
+288 WENEMI
-294 VRINEER
+294 DSINAER
-301 AKVGAPALVQDEM
+301 AKAGLSALAKDDNVMKRAQAWAQHLTIEFRH
-314 CMSFAQFWAKH
+314 STWSEVEEFAN
-325 LATVK
+325 
-330 FEHSEWDDMYAWV
+330 SI
-343 KGVDVKDVLEPDGS
+343 GVDANS
-357 FFMTEEMGK
+357 
-366 EIERISGGENITGAG
+366 ISGGENIVGG
-381 RLTGIGYDP
+381 CFVEDDP
-390 MTIAMNNFMASE
+390 VKTDMEKFMASA
-402 GHRNTLLNT
+402 GHRATILDKDFT
-411 DYSHVGIGFAV
+411 KVGVGFAV
-422 SDDGQIYCSQT
+422 AADGRNIFCTQN
-433 FSH
+433 FA

>member
-1 MTKRIFA
+1 MTKRIFV
-8 TAIAAAVIATSLPT
+8 TAIAAAVIAASLPT
-22 AGAANALT
+22 AGATNALT
-30 IVPTRTKGQ
+30 AVPTSAKGQ

-111 QRITVDGQEVSMTAY
+111 QRITVDGKEVSMTAY

-152 TKAVSIDPNGT
+152 TKTVSIDPNGT

-256 RKANGETVKDDT
+256 RKANGENIVEVDPNF
-268 SVSDNQISTGA
+268 VP
-279 TVTDAMLRQ
+279 VTDAMLRQ
-288 WEQEMI
+288 WENEMI
-294 VRINEER
+294 DSINAER
-301 AKVGAPALVQDEM
+301 AKAGLSALAKDDNVMKRAQAWAQHLTIEFRH
-314 CMSFAQFWAKH
+314 STWSEVEEFAN
-325 LATVK
+325 
-330 FEHSEWDDMYAWV
+330 SI
-343 KGVDVKDVLEPDGS
+343 GVDANS
-357 FFMTEEMGK
+357 
-366 EIERISGGENITGAG
+366 ISGGENIVGG
-381 RLTGIGYDP
+381 CFVEDDP
-390 MTIAMNNFMASE
+390 VKTDMEKFMASA
-402 GHRNTLLNT
+402 GHRATILDKDFT
-411 DYSHVGIGFAV
+411 RVGVGFAV
-422 SDDGQIYCSQT
+422 AADGRNIFCTQN
-433 FSH
+433 FA

>member
-30 IVPTRTKGQ
+30 AVPTRTKGQ

-111 QRITVDGQEVSMTAY
+111 QRITVDGKEVSMTAY

-238 DAISFDDKPVSL
+238 DAISFDNKPVSL

-268 SVSDNQISTGA
+268 SVSDNQTSTGA

-301 AKVGAPALVQDEM
+301 AKVGAPALVQDNDLM
-314 CMSFAQFWAKH
+314 WSAQFWAQH
-325 LATVK
+325 LTTEWRHAVYGEIKELADAQGIPVK
-330 FEHSEWDDMYAWV
+330 SN
-343 KGVDVKDVLEPDGS
+343 
-357 FFMTEEMGK
+357 
-366 EIERISGGENITGAG
+366 IEDLINGENITGAG

-411 DYSHVGIGFAV
+411 DYTRVGIGFAV
-422 SDDGQIYCSQT
+422 SADGQIYCCQH
-433 FSH
+433 FGR

>member
-1 MTKRIFA
+1 MTKRIFV
-8 TAIAAAVIATSLPT
+8 TAIAAAVIAASLPT

-97 TDTAVTGATAKPTD
+97 ADTAVTGATAKPTD
-111 QRITVDGQEVSMTAY
+111 QRITVDGKEVSMTAY

-175 TAAAITK
+175 SAAAITK

-256 RKANGETVKDDT
+256 RKANGENIVEVDPDF
-268 SVSDNQISTGA
+268 VP
-279 TVTDAMLRQ
+279 VTDAMLRQ
-288 WEQEMI
+288 WENEMI
-294 VRINEER
+294 DSINAER
-301 AKVGAPALVQDEM
+301 AKAGLSALAKDDNVMKRAQAWAQHLTIEFRH
-314 CMSFAQFWAKH
+314 STWSEVEEFAN
-325 LATVK
+325 
-330 FEHSEWDDMYAWV
+330 SI
-343 KGVDVKDVLEPDGS
+343 GVDANS
-357 FFMTEEMGK
+357 
-366 EIERISGGENITGAG
+366 ISGGENIVGG
-381 RLTGIGYDP
+381 CFVEDDP
-390 MTIAMNNFMASE
+390 VKTDMEKFMASA
-402 GHRNTLLNT
+402 GHRATILDKDFT
-411 DYSHVGIGFAV
+411 RVGVGFAV
-422 SDDGQIYCSQT
+422 AADGRNIFCTQN
-433 FSH
+433 FA

>member
-1 MTKRIFA
+1 MTKRIFV
-8 TAIAAAVIATSLPT
+8 TAIAAAVIAASLPT
-22 AGAANALT
+22 AGATNALT
-30 IVPTRTKGQ
+30 AVPTSAKGQ

-97 TDTAVTGATAKPTD
+97 TDTSVTGATAKPTD
-111 QRITVDGQEVSMTAY
+111 QRITVDGKEVSMTAY

-175 TAAAITK
+175 SAAAITK

-208 AKYGPTI
+208 AKYGTTI

-256 RKANGETVKDDT
+256 RKANGENIVEVDPNF
-268 SVSDNQISTGA
+268 VP
-279 TVTDAMLRQ
+279 VTDAMLRQ
-288 WEQEMI
+288 WENEMI
-294 VRINEER
+294 DSINAER
-301 AKVGAPALVQDEM
+301 AKAGLSALAKDDNVMKRAQAWAQHLTIEFRH
-314 CMSFAQFWAKH
+314 STWSEVEEFAN
-325 LATVK
+325 
-330 FEHSEWDDMYAWV
+330 SI
-343 KGVDVKDVLEPDGS
+343 GVDANS
-357 FFMTEEMGK
+357 
-366 EIERISGGENITGAG
+366 ISGGENIVGG
-381 RLTGIGYDP
+381 CFVEDDP
-390 MTIAMNNFMASE
+390 VKTDMEKFMASA
-402 GHRNTLLNT
+402 GHRATILDKDFT
-411 DYSHVGIGFAV
+411 KVGVGFAV
-422 SDDGQIYCSQT
+422 AADGRNIFCTQN
-433 FSH
+433 FA

>member
-238 DAISFDDKPVSL
+238 DAISFDNKPVSL

-256 RKANGETVKDDT
+256 RKANGETVKEDT
-268 SVSDNQISTGA
+268 SVSDNQTSTDA
-279 TVTDAMLRQ
+279 TVTDAMING
-288 WEQEMI
+288 WKQEMI
-294 VRINEER
+294 RLVNEER
-301 AKVGAPALVQDEM
+301 TKAGVQTLVADDNLMQWSQYWSERVTLDWRHSTWEEEAEY
-314 CMSFAQFWAKH
+314 AQKMGIAH
-325 LATVK
+325 
-330 FEHSEWDDMYAWV
+330 
-343 KGVDVKDVLEPDGS
+343 DV
-357 FFMTEEMGK
+357 
-366 EIERISGGENITGAG
+366 IAGGENLAQEYNHPSSEVAKV
-381 RLTGIGYDP
+381 LVNSL
-390 MTIAMNNFMASE
+390 MNSE
-402 GHRNTLLNT
+402 GHKRTLLIPEYT
-411 DYSHVGIGFAV
+411 RIGVGIAV
-422 SDDGQIYCSQT
+422 GSDGTVYAC
-433 FSH
+433 HNYAE

>member
-163 YVEEVKPTPSTP
+163 YVEEVKQTPSTP

-256 RKANGETVKDDT
+256 RKANGENIVEVDPDF
-268 SVSDNQISTGA
+268 VP
-279 TVTDAMLRQ
+279 VTDAMLRQ
-288 WEQEMI
+288 WENEMI
-294 VRINEER
+294 DSINAER
-301 AKVGAPALVQDEM
+301 AKAGLSALAKDDNVMKRAQAWAQHLTIEFRH
-314 CMSFAQFWAKH
+314 STWSEVEEFAN
-325 LATVK
+325 
-330 FEHSEWDDMYAWV
+330 SI
-343 KGVDVKDVLEPDGS
+343 GVDANS
-357 FFMTEEMGK
+357 
-366 EIERISGGENITGAG
+366 ISGGENIVGG
-381 RLTGIGYDP
+381 CFVEDDP
-390 MTIAMNNFMASE
+390 VKTDMEKFMASA
-402 GHRNTLLNT
+402 GHRATILDKDFT
-411 DYSHVGIGFAV
+411 RVGVGFAV
-422 SDDGQIYCSQT
+422 AADGRNIFCTQN
-433 FSH
+433 FA

>member
-97 TDTAVTGATAKPTD
+97 ADTAVTGATAKPTD
-111 QRITVDGQEVSMTAY
+111 QRITVDGKEVSMTAY

-163 YVEEVKPTPSTP
+163 YVEEVKPTPPSTP

-230 ESMTGAPV
+230 ERMTGAPV

-256 RKANGETVKDDT
+256 RKANGENIVEVDPDF
-268 SVSDNQISTGA
+268 VP
-279 TVTDAMLRQ
+279 VTDAMLRQ
-288 WEQEMI
+288 WENEMI
-294 VRINEER
+294 DSINAER
-301 AKVGAPALVQDEM
+301 AKVGLSALAKDDNVMKRAQAWAQHLTIEFRH
-314 CMSFAQFWAKH
+314 STWSEVEEFAN
-325 LATVK
+325 
-330 FEHSEWDDMYAWV
+330 SI
-343 KGVDVKDVLEPDGS
+343 GVDANS
-357 FFMTEEMGK
+357 
-366 EIERISGGENITGAG
+366 ISGGENIVGG
-381 RLTGIGYDP
+381 CFVEDDP
-390 MTIAMNNFMASE
+390 VKTDMEKFMASAS
-402 GHRNTLLNT
+402 H
-411 DYSHVGIGFAV
+411 YS
-422 SDDGQIYCSQT
+422 
-433 FSH
+433 

>member
-30 IVPTRTKGQ
+30 AVPTRTKGQ

-73 VDWNE
+73 VNWNE

-111 QRITVDGQEVSMTAY
+111 QRITVDGKEVSMTAY

-182 WNSTMDE
+182 WNRTMDE

-256 RKANGETVKDDT
+256 RKANGENIVEVDPDF
-268 SVSDNQISTGA
+268 VP
-279 TVTDAMLRQ
+279 VTDAMLRQ
-288 WEQEMI
+288 WENEMI
-294 VRINEER
+294 DSINAER
-301 AKVGAPALVQDEM
+301 AKAGLSALAKDDNVMKRAQAWAQHLTIEFRH
-314 CMSFAQFWAKH
+314 STWSEVEEFAN
-325 LATVK
+325 
-330 FEHSEWDDMYAWV
+330 SI
-343 KGVDVKDVLEPDGS
+343 GVDANS
-357 FFMTEEMGK
+357 
-366 EIERISGGENITGAG
+366 ISGGENIVGG
-381 RLTGIGYDP
+381 CFVEDDP
-390 MTIAMNNFMASE
+390 VKTDMEKFMASA
-402 GHRNTLLNT
+402 GHRATILDKDFT
-411 DYSHVGIGFAV
+411 RVGVGFAV
-422 SDDGQIYCSQT
+422 AADGRNIFCTQN
-433 FSH
+433 FA

>member
-1 MTKRIFA
+1 MTKRIFV
-8 TAIAAAVIATSLPT
+8 TAIAAAVIAASLPT
-22 AGAANALT
+22 AGATNALT
-30 IVPTRTKGQ
+30 AVPTSAKGQ

-111 QRITVDGQEVSMTAY
+111 QRITVDGKEVSMTAY

-256 RKANGETVKDDT
+256 RKANGENIVEVDPNF
-268 SVSDNQISTGA
+268 VP
-279 TVTDAMLRQ
+279 VTDAMLRQ
-288 WEQEMI
+288 WENEMI
-294 VRINEER
+294 DSINAER
-301 AKVGAPALVQDEM
+301 AKAGLSALAKDDNVMKRAQAWAQHLTIEFRH
-314 CMSFAQFWAKH
+314 STWSEVEEFAN
-325 LATVK
+325 
-330 FEHSEWDDMYAWV
+330 SI
-343 KGVDVKDVLEPDGS
+343 GVDANS
-357 FFMTEEMGK
+357 
-366 EIERISGGENITGAG
+366 ISGGENIVGG
-381 RLTGIGYDP
+381 CFVEDDP
-390 MTIAMNNFMASE
+390 VKTDMEKFMASA
-402 GHRNTLLNT
+402 GHRATILDKDFT
-411 DYSHVGIGFAV
+411 RVGVGFAV
-422 SDDGQIYCSQT
+422 AADGRNIFCTQN
-433 FSH
+433 FA

>member
-1 MTKRIFA
+1 MTKRIFV
-8 TAIAAAVIATSLPT
+8 TAIAAAVIAASLPT
-22 AGAANALT
+22 AGATNALT
-30 IVPTRTKGQ
+30 AVPTSAKGQ

-111 QRITVDGQEVSMTAY
+111 QRITVDGKEVSMTAY

-175 TAAAITK
+175 SAAAITK

-208 AKYGPTI
+208 AKYGTTI

-256 RKANGETVKDDT
+256 RKANGENIVEVDPNF
-268 SVSDNQISTGA
+268 VP
-279 TVTDAMLRQ
+279 VTDAMLRQ
-288 WEQEMI
+288 WENEMI
-294 VRINEER
+294 DSINAER
-301 AKVGAPALVQDEM
+301 AKAGLSALAKDDNVMKRAQAWAQHLTIEFRH
-314 CMSFAQFWAKH
+314 STWSEVEEFAN
-325 LATVK
+325 
-330 FEHSEWDDMYAWV
+330 SI
-343 KGVDVKDVLEPDGS
+343 GVDANS
-357 FFMTEEMGK
+357 
-366 EIERISGGENITGAG
+366 ISGGENIVGG
-381 RLTGIGYDP
+381 CFVENDP
-390 MTIAMNNFMASE
+390 VKTDMEKFMASA
-402 GHRNTLLNT
+402 GHRATILDKDFT
-411 DYSHVGIGFAV
+411 KVGVGFAV
-422 SDDGQIYCSQT
+422 AADGRNIFCTQN
-433 FSH
+433 FA